1 MLIFN
6 IFMLE
11 TNIFCEKITYFCIN
25 TFNFHKMGAILRDF
39 SKVNKIYGRAHIVQK
54 WRVFVHCTRF

>member
-11 TNIFCEKITYFCIN
+11 TNIFCKKLTYFCIN
-25 TFNFHKMGAILRDF
+25 IFIFHKIGFISRNF
-39 SKVNKIYGRAHIVQK
+39 SKIDKMYGRAHIAQCR
-54 WRVFVHCTRF
+54 RVFVHCARF